1 MSSPPKYRK
10 TAKKSEKDAATAT
23 QSDIPNLAD
32 LERRIEQLAQELE
45 RAHVHRTCDKCGTAM
60 TEEEPDSIILPRS
73 NRPTPSQKKISV
85 YTCIPVIYESNL
97 RLVGI

>member
-1 MSSPPKYRK
+1 MNSPPKYRK
-10 TAKKSEKDAATAT
+10 TAKKSEKDVATAT
-23 QSDIPNLAD
+23 QSDIPDLAD

-45 RAHVHRTCDKCGTAM
+45 RAHVHRTCNKCGTAM
-60 TEEEPDSIILPRS
+60 TEEPDSIILPPS

-85 YTCIPVIYESNL
+85 YTRIAVIHAANL